1 MSAQRSVTF
10 SLFQDYAVIESSTR
24 ALIINLNTKIIYL
37 SSFSDGKLT
46 EQQLIDNLE
55 KKHLLGKIGNPK
67 NVAEFAYYI
76 TQNDFI
82 NGSNLIMDGGACIKL
97 STE

>member
-10 SLFQDYAVIESSTR
+10 SLFQDYVVIESSAR

-46 EQQLIDNLE
+46 EVADIQF
-55 KKHLLGKIGNPK
+55 IGSK
-67 NVAEFAYYI
+67 QWQI
-76 TQNDFI
+76 R
-82 NGSNLIMDGGACIKL
+82 
-97 STE
+97 

>member
-10 SLFQDYAVIESSTR
+10 SLFQDYAVIESSAR

-46 EQQLIDNLE
+46 EVADIQF
-55 KKHLLGKIGNPK
+55 IGSK
-67 NVAEFAYYI
+67 QWQI
-76 TQNDFI
+76 R
-82 NGSNLIMDGGACIKL
+82 
-97 STE
+97 

>member
-1 MSAQRSVTF
+1 MLKAGLLR
-10 SLFQDYAVIESSTR
+10 
-24 ALIINLNTKIIYL
+24 N
-37 SSFSDGKLT
+37 SDGILT
-46 EQQLIDNLE
+46 EKELIDNLE

-82 NGSNLIMDGGACIKL
+82 NGSNMIMDGGACIKL